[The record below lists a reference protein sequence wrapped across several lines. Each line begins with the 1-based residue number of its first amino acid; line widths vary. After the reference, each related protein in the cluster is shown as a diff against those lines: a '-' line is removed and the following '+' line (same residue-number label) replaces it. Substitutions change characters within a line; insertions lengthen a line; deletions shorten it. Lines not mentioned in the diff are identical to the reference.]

1 MQSKRRQVPAA
12 SALDI
17 ANVIAAFS
25 EEQVE
30 RMTGLSKARLRYWAK
45 TDFFKPS
52 FIEDDLRLPYSRF
65 YSFKDVVGLRTLE
78 ILRVKN
84 DVPLQHLRKVAAKL
98 SHLKDGLWTSTTLFV
113 LKKEVYFV
121 NPETGQP
128 ESALSGQYVL
138 GTVPLKQ
145 VIEDTK
151 SSIIEFSRRKKGTE
165 GHVDRTR
172 SIARNAWVISGT
184 RIPVSAIKRL
194 HEDGFSTKQI
204 IEEYPDLTPEDVAA
218 ALQHSGASAA

>member
-1 MQSKRRQVPAA
+1 MQSKRRSIPAA

-30 RMTGLSKARLRYWAK
+30 RMTGLSKARLRYWAR

-52 FIEDDLRLPYSRF
+52 FVEDDLRLPYSRF
-65 YSFKDVVGLRTLE
+65 YSFKDVVALRALE
-78 ILRVKN
+78 LLRVKN
-84 DVPLQHLRKVAAKL
+84 NVALQHLRKVASRL
-98 SHLKDGLWTSTTLFV
+98 SHLKDDLWTNTTLFV

-138 GTVPLKQ
+138 GTVPLGQ

-151 SSIIEFSRRKKGTE
+151 SSIIEFSRRKKGTQ
-165 GHVDRTR
+165 GHVDR
-172 SIARNAWVISGT
+172 SKSVARNAWVISGT

-194 HEDGFSTKQI
+194 HEDGFSTDQI
-204 IEEYPDLTPEDVAA
+204 IDEYPDLTPEDIAA
-218 ALQHSGASAA
+218 ALRHSEASAA